1 MNLITTEAISDLANF
16 EVRQVRQVR
25 YVCHVAVEV
34 ISAICPSKRPHLNDL
49 W

>member
-16 EVRQVRQVR
+16 EVRQVR

-34 ISAICPSKRPHLNDL
+34 SSAICPSKRPHLNDL